1 MASSLRT
8 AMCSTLFGTSLAA
21 GMVFV
26 GAAPA
31 GAQTAD
37 PAPAPAA
44 GGVTLP
50 PIAVQ
55 GAQPENTL
63 QGTTGLGRIPGR
75 IQDQPQTIQVVPR
88 EILQQQGVT
97 TLGEALRNVPGITSS
112 IGEGNGG
119 VNGDQ
124 LRIRGF
130 NSQNDLYVDGL
141 RDFGS
146 YRRDAF
152 TFEEVQ
158 AILGPTGV
166 NFGSGSAG
174 GVVNITSRTA
184 RLGNSFGASVTG
196 GMNWLARATADANYQ
211 IGETTAIRLNVL
223 GQTGRTAG
231 RNLPSGD
238 RWGVA
243 PSVAFGLGTDTTVT
257 LEYLYYRYDEPADAG
272 VPVVLRP
279 GDSVGQPVTEY
290 GVGRGTFYGS
300 NHTDRDQA
308 TVNRLTARV
317 QHRAND
323 WLTVY
328 NDTRLGFT
336 DKSYSFS
343 IASCDATC
351 VGRMFGTQRG
361 VPQYSLSGGGSPYT
375 TQTWGIQNITTAVAR
390 FNTWGLRHEATF
402 GADVWYEDFQRT
414 TYTYTA
420 ASGRGAF
427 RGDLFAPN
435 NDVNF
440 AYALSTNANAQRQ
453 NETTQAALFA
463 SDRVWFT
470 PEISVLGGVRW
481 TRQQS
486 DYTAYGG
493 TNPVS
498 TLSADNNFIDPRVSL
513 IWEPTPQY
521 TLYASYAQSTFA
533 PGSNWS
539 TQPGQASANNS
550 RLEPETNTIYEI
562 GGRISLLEG
571 RLGLSASIYQ
581 IEKNNATET
590 DPATG
595 TVFSSGDQQR
605 IRGIDLGVT
614 GRITPA
620 WLINA
625 RYSYMNSETTGV
637 GNPAQSANVGNQVL
651 YVPEHSATLWTSY
664 EFNQGT
670 RYNATVGGGV
680 VWNSSVY
687 LNAANTSEVPY
698 TFSLDAFASHR
709 LNDQLTIRV
718 NGYNLTDNR
727 NYAQLFGNRVVMGP
741 GRAVTATVAV
751 DF

>member
-1 MASSLRT
+1 
-8 AMCSTLFGTSLAA
+8 MCSTLFGTSLAA

-31 GAQTAD
+31 GAQTTD
-37 PAPAPAA
+37 PAPAPTA

-88 EILQQQGVT
+88 EVLRQQGVT

-152 TFEEVQ
+152 TFEEVL

-211 IGETTAIRLNVL
+211 IGDTTAIRLNVM

-231 RNLPSGD
+231 RDLPSGD

-243 PSVAFGLGTDTTVT
+243 PSIAFGLGTDTTVT
-257 LEYLYYRYDEPADAG
+257 LEYLYYRYDEPADGG

-279 GDSVGQPVTEY
+279 GNSVGQPVTEY

-308 TVNRLTARV
+308 TVNRITARV

-351 VGRMFGTQRG
+351 VGRLFGTQRG

-390 FNTWGLRHEATF
+390 FNTWGIRHEATF

-420 ASGRGAF
+420 ARTAF

-435 NDVNF
+435 NDINF
-440 AYALSTNANAQRQ
+440 PYSLSTGATAQRQ

-493 TNPVS
+493 TNPVT
-498 TLSADNNFIDPRVSL
+498 TLSADNSFIDPRVSL

-533 PGSNWS
+533 PGSNWA
-539 TQPGQASANNS
+539 TQPGQASVNNT
-550 RLEPETNTIYEI
+550 RLDPEVNTIYEI
-562 GGRISLLEG
+562 GGRMNVLDG
-571 RLGLSASIYQ
+571 RLGLSASVYQ

-595 TVFSSGDQQR
+595 TVFSSGDVQR
-605 IRGIDLGVT
+605 IRGVDLGVT

-625 RYSYMNSETTGV
+625 RYSYMNSETTSSL
-637 GNPAQSANVGNQVL
+637 NQANVGKQVV

-670 RYNATVGGGV
+670 RYNATIGGGI

-687 LNAANTSEVPY
+687 LNAASTAEVPY

-727 NYAQLFGNRVVMGP
+727 NYAQLWGNRAVMGP

>member
-37 PAPAPAA
+37 PAPTPAA

-50 PIAVQ
+50 SIAVQ

-63 QGTTGLGRIPGR
+63 QGSTGLGRIPGR

-88 EILQQQGVT
+88 EVMQQQGVT

-152 TFEEVQ
+152 TFEDVQ

-211 IGETTAIRLNVL
+211 IGDTTAIRLNVM

-231 RNLPSGD
+231 RDLPSGD

-243 PSVAFGLGTDTTVT
+243 PSIAFGLGTDTTVT

-279 GDSVGQPVTEY
+279 GNSVGQPVTEY

-351 VGRMFGTQRG
+351 IGRLFGTQRG

-375 TQTWGIQNITTAVAR
+375 TQTWGIQNITTGVAR
-390 FNTWGLRHEATF
+390 FNTWGLRHEATL
-402 GADVWYEDFQRT
+402 GMDLWYEDFQRT
-414 TYTYTA
+414 TDTYTA
-420 ASGRGAF
+420 ASGRTAY

-435 NDVNF
+435 NDLNF

-486 DYTAYGG
+486 DYTAFGG
-493 TNPVS
+493 TNPVT
-498 TLSADNNFIDPRVSL
+498 TLSADNNFVDPRVSL

-533 PGSNWS
+533 PGSNWA
-539 TQPGQASANNS
+539 TQPGQASANNAS
-550 RLEPETNTIYEI
+550 LEPEVNTIYEI
-562 GGRISLLEG
+562 GGRINVLDG

-625 RYSYMNSETTGV
+625 RYSYMNSETTDSLT
-637 GNPAQSANVGNQVL
+637 AANVGKQVV

-670 RYNATVGGGV
+670 RYNATIGGGI

-687 LNAANTSEVPY
+687 LNAANTSEVPH

-727 NYAQLFGNRVVMGP
+727 NYAQLFGNRAVMGP